1 MISLF
6 LVLNAGENDAG
17 STTSVSMSST
27 ARPIPFSDWA
37 YSLQVPLQ
45 GYFRACHVPT
55 GADKKTRGRTLY
67 LQGATSIMQQGH
79 SDKPDALRRVSY

>member
-1 MISLF
+1 MISHF
-6 LVLNAGENDAG
+6 LVLNAGENDTG

-27 ARPIPFSDWA
+27 ARSIPFSDWA

-55 GADKKTRGRTLY
+55 GADKKDKRSHPVSTRCDLY
-67 LQGATSIMQQGH
+67 HAAKPLGQTGCLATGQ
-79 SDKPDALRRVSY
+79 L